1 MRPRTEISAKETAA
15 IQRAMQGV
23 SSRSG
28 YQRLQCLWLRA
39 KKDMGTSQIAEIV
52 SLSESHIRRIWS
64 DYLRGG
70 LTAGQGR
77 AKGGRRHQHLS
88 IIEERGLLQ
97 PFEKEARQGRA
108 LTARAI
114 KRVYEER
121 IGKVVPDSTVCR
133 LLARQGWRRIQPRPK
148 HPQRSLGVQ
157 TRFKKKT
164 FGTGARRGGFIPPGV
179 FTSDV

>member
-1 MRPRTEISAKETAA
+1 MRPRTEISAREVAV
-15 IQRAMQGV
+15 IQQAMQRV
-23 SSRSG
+23 SSRSS

-39 KKDMGTSQIAEIV
+39 KKDMATSQIAEIV
-52 SLSESHIRRIWS
+52 GLSESHIRRIWS

-77 AKGGRRHQHLS
+77 PKGGRRHQHLS

-121 IGKVVPDSTVCR
+121 VGKVVPDSTVCR

-148 HPQRSLGVQ
+148 HPQRSLGAQAV
-157 TRFKKKT
+157 FKKKT
-164 FGTGARRGGFIPPGV
+164 FGTGACRGGFLPADV